1 MIGIGRCSEEAQGIS
16 RSAMLADMPPQA
28 VYYLS
33 YPVVLLLGMLL
44 GTVTD

>member
-1 MIGIGRCSEEAQGIS
+1 
-16 RSAMLADMPPQA
+16 MLADMPPQA

-33 YPVVLLLGMLL
+33 YPVVLLGVLL